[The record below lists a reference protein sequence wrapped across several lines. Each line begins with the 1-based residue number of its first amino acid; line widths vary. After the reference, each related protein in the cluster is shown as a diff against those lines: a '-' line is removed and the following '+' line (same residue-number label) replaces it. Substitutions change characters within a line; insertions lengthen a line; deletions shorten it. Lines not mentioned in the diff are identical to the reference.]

1 MAEMKNHISIKI
13 LLYVLLGLM
22 VASCDQA
29 GQKPKAESVFYVS
42 IPASAIGPTNASSYD
57 KWSKVAAMVVNY
69 TVGSRCYSDE
79 YFYYSVSSKKDAKT
93 LISTLTNQVVQETY
107 ISDADFDRLCEEA
120 YLNASGNK
128 YTIAFRTPQ
137 DDARGFVNKVFHDNF
152 QASLTQNIHVDRWGK
167 GKSVEF
173 TYPKNFVNSEQDFR
187 LVEGRLRQETGG
199 NCCI

>member
-1 MAEMKNHISIKI
+1 MKNHISIKI
-13 LLYVLLGLM
+13 LHYVLLGLM

-42 IPASAIGPTNASSYD
+42 IPASAIGPTNGSSYD
-57 KWSKVAAMVVNY
+57 KWSKVAAIAVNS

-79 YFYYSVSSKKDAKT
+79 YFYYSVSSKKDAKK
-93 LISTLTNQVVQETY
+93 LISTLANQVVQETY
-107 ISDADFDRLCEEA
+107 ISGADFDRLCDEG

-128 YTIAFRTPQ
+128 YTIAFRTPL
-137 DDARGFVNKVFHDNF
+137 DDAGGVVNKILSENF
-152 QASLTQNIHVDRWGK
+152 QASLTQNIHVDRWGR
-167 GKSVEF
+167 GKLVEF
-173 TYPKNFVNSEQDFR
+173 TYPKNFVNSERDFR